1 MAREAAPLPEEGAGQ
16 GPFWFTESLPPYWD
30 QNLRTQVRVHR
41 VLHDERSPYQHI
53 QVFDLGSFGRAL
65 LLDGIVQTAE
75 ADEFVYH
82 EMVALLP
89 CLQVGRPREALIIG
103 GGDGGAL
110 RQVLRLR
117 SLRRATVVDL
127 DERVIAVSRRF
138 LPSISQGAFD
148 DPRAQVIIGDGLEWV
163 KRFRRRFDVVVVDLT
178 DPTSDGPANP
188 LYSVPFF
195 EDVRRALRPRGVV
208 SVQSGSLTY
217 QADWVR
223 HLRATLS
230 RVFPHVRLHTAMV
243 PSYQAG
249 LYAFLLA
256 SQRPLRR
263 LGRAAFQRRLQE
275 VEGAPRYLSYEVYL
289 ASMALPPYL
298 AESLE
303 AS

>member
-1 MAREAAPLPEEGAGQ
+1 MAREQAASAEGSPQ
-16 GPFWFTESLPPYWD
+16 GPFWFTEELPPYWD
-30 QNLRTQVRVHR
+30 QNLRTQLRVHR
-41 VLHDERSPYQHI
+41 VLHEERSPYQHI

-65 LLDGIVQTAE
+65 LLDGIVQTTE

-110 RQVLRLR
+110 RQVLRFR
-117 SLRRATVVDL
+117 SLRRAVMVDL
-127 DERVIAVSRRF
+127 DERVVAVSRRF
-138 LPSISQGAFD
+138 LPSVSQGAFD
-148 DPRAQVIIGDGLEWV
+148 DPRAQLIIGDGLEWV
-163 KRFRRRFDVVVVDLT
+163 RRFRRRFDVVIVDLT
-178 DPTSDGPANP
+178 DPTGDGPSNP
-188 LYSVPFF
+188 LYSVGFF
-195 EDVRRALRPRGVV
+195 QDVRRALRERGIV

-217 QADWVR
+217 QSEWVR
-223 HLRATLS
+223 HLRSTLAQ
-230 RVFPHVRLHTAMV
+230 VFPHVRLHTAMV

-256 SQRPLRR
+256 SARPLSR
-263 LGRAAFQRRLQE
+263 LTRAAFQRRWQE
-275 VEGAPRYLSYEVYL
+275 VEGPPRFLSYEVYL

-298 AESLE
+298 AEALE

>member
-1 MAREAAPLPEEGAGQ
+1 VAQEPGLSTEGRAGE
-16 GPFWFTESLPPYWD
+16 PFWFTESLPPYWD

-41 VLHDERSPYQHI
+41 VLHEERSPYQHI
-53 QVFDLGSFGRAL
+53 QVFELGSFGRAL
-65 LLDGIVQTAE
+65 LLDGIVQTTD

-117 SLRRATVVDL
+117 SLRQAVMIDL
-127 DERVIAVSRRF
+127 DERVIEVSRRF
-138 LPSISQGAFD
+138 LPAVSQGAFD
-148 DPRAQVIIGDGLEWV
+148 DPRTQVIIGDGLEWV
-163 KRFRRRFDVVVVDLT
+163 RRFRRRFDVAIIDLT
-178 DPTSDGPANP
+178 DPTSDGPSNP
-188 LYSVPFF
+188 LYSVEFF
-195 EDVRRALRPRGVV
+195 RDVRRALRARGIV

-223 HLRATLS
+223 KLRETLS
-230 RVFPHVRLHTAMV
+230 SVFPYVRLHTAMV

-256 SQRPLRR
+256 SGRPLRR
-263 LGRAAFQRRLQE
+263 LTRAAFQRRLQE
-275 VEGAPRYLSYEVYL
+275 VAGDPQYLSYEVYL
-289 ASMALPPYL
+289 GSMALPPYL
-298 AESLE
+298 ARALS
-303 AS
+303 A

>member
-1 MAREAAPLPEEGAGQ
+1 VAQEPAPWAEGEQ
-16 GPFWFTESLPPYWD
+16 GPFWFTEALPPYWD

-41 VLHDERSPYQHI
+41 VLHQERSPYQLI

-89 CLQVGRPREALIIG
+89 CLQVGRPRQALIVG

-110 RQVLRLR
+110 RQVLRLP
-117 SLRRATVVDL
+117 SLERAVVVEL
-127 DERVIAVSRRF
+127 DQRVIEVSRRF
-138 LPSISQGAFD
+138 LPAISQGAFD
-148 DPRAQVIIGDGLEWV
+148 DPRAQVIIGDGLQWV
-163 KRFRRRFDVVVVDLT
+163 GRFRRRFDVAIVDLT

-188 LYSVPFF
+188 LYSLPFF
-195 EDVRRALRPRGVV
+195 QDLRRALRPRGIV

-217 QADWVR
+217 QPDWVR
-223 HLRATLS
+223 HLRATLAQ
-230 RVFPHVRLHTAMV
+230 VFPHLRLHTALV

-263 LGRAAFQRRLQE
+263 LTRAAFQRRLQGLAGE
-275 VEGAPRYLSYEVYL
+275 PLYLSYDTYL
-289 ASMALPPYL
+289 ASLALPPYL
-298 AESLE
+298 ARTLE
-303 AS
+303 AP

>member
-1 MAREAAPLPEEGAGQ
+1 MAREQGASTEGGTQ
-16 GPFWFTESLPPYWD
+16 EPFWFTEELPPYWD
-30 QNLRTQVRVHR
+30 QNLRTQLRVHR
-41 VLHDERSPYQHI
+41 ILHQERSPYQHI

-65 LLDGIVQTAE
+65 LLDGIVQTTE

-110 RQVLRLR
+110 RQVLRFR
-117 SLRRATVVDL
+117 SLRRAVMVDL
-127 DERVIAVSRRF
+127 DERVVEVSRRF
-138 LPSISQGAFD
+138 LPSVSQGAFD
-148 DPRAQVIIGDGLEWV
+148 DPRAQLIIGDGLEWV
-163 KRFRRRFDVVVVDLT
+163 RRYRRRFDVVIIDLT
-178 DPTSDGPANP
+178 DPTSDGPSNP

-195 EDVRRALRPRGVV
+195 EDVRRAMRSGGIV

-217 QADWVR
+217 QSEWVR
-223 HLRATLS
+223 RLRATLGQ
-230 RVFPHVRLHTAMV
+230 VFPHVRLHTAMV

-256 SQRPLRR
+256 SQKPLRR
-263 LGRAAFQRRLQE
+263 LTRAAFQRRLQD
-275 VEGAPRYLSYEVYL
+275 VDGPPRYLSYNVYL